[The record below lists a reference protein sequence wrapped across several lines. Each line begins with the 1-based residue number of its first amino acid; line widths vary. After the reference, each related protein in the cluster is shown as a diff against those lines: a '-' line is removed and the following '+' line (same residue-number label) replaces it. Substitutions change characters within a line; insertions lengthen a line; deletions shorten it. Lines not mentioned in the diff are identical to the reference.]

1 MLKEQANL
9 FRILSRISDFVLIIL
24 SVGFAVQGE
33 RLYHQK
39 GIDLLDFR
47 SFHPYLVPV
56 VILIWEFLFKRF
68 EKGFLFRRN
77 SYFSFLK
84 SAFLISTTGFLVLIS
99 ISFLAKQ
106 FLFHR
111 LTIIFFAVISFVLLL
126 SKRWGLKYYLE
137 QIRKRGRN
145 TRYILIVGS
154 KQRAKQLLEEFNYNR
169 EYGYVVQSILD
180 PAPDRIGEVIGDI
193 KVKSFSEF
201 DEVISSN
208 PVDEV
213 FFAMPPS
220 YIPDFYDK
228 VNLLNMIGINFHVMV
243 NLDVFVNR
251 VENLRIEPF
260 IDDWYGLP
268 VISFHPTDKK
278 LVRLLV
284 KTYFETIFSFILL
297 VIFSPLLL
305 VISFWIKLDS
315 KGPVLFGQTRIGY
328 HGRRFELYKFRTMHQ
343 DAEGRLEELTHLNEQ
358 SGPAFKMENDP
369 RITRAGKFLRRF
381 SLDECPQWCNV
392 LKGDMNLVGPRALPT
407 YEVDKF
413 NKTRYFKRHNMKPGI
428 TGLWQVS
435 GRNELRE
442 FEDWIKLDLEYIDD
456 WSLWLDIKIIF
467 KTIPVI
473 LFGTGK

>member
-9 FRILSRISDFVLIIL
+9 FRILSRIFDFVLIIL
-24 SVGFAVQGE
+24 SIILAVQSE

-39 GIDLLDFR
+39 GIDFFDFR

-68 EKGFLFRRN
+68 EKGFLFRRH

-84 SAFLISTTGFLVLIS
+84 STFLISIIGFLVLIS

-111 LTIIFFAVISFVLLL
+111 LTIIFFAVVSFVLLL
-126 SKRWGLKYYLE
+126 AKRWGLKYYLE
-137 QIRKRGRN
+137 RIRRKGRN
-145 TRYILIVGS
+145 ARYIVVVGS
-154 KQRAKQLLEEFNYNR
+154 KQRAKQLVEEFNHNR
-169 EYGYVVQSILD
+169 EYGYIVQSVLD
-180 PAPDRIGEVIGDI
+180 PEPGRIGKEIGDF

-201 DEVISSN
+201 DEIISSN

-213 FFAMPPS
+213 FFAMPPGD
-220 YIPDFYDK
+220 IPNFYDK

-243 NLDVFVNR
+243 NLDAFTNR
-251 VENLRIEPF
+251 VRHLRIEPF

-278 LVRLLV
+278 LVRLLM
-284 KTYFETIFSFILL
+284 KTYVETIFSFILL
-297 VIFSPLLL
+297 VIFCPLLL
-305 VISFWIKLDS
+305 VISIWIKLDS

-328 HGRRFELYKFRTMHQ
+328 HGRRFKLYKFRTMHE
-343 DAEGRLEELTHLNEQ
+343 DAENRLEELTHLNEQ
-358 SGPAFKMENDP
+358 SGPIFKITDDP
-369 RITRAGKFLRRF
+369 RITRAGRFLRRF
-381 SLDECPQWCNV
+381 SFDECPQWLNV
-392 LKGDMNLVGPRALPT
+392 LIGDMNLVGPRPPLPS
-407 YEVDKF
+407 EVINYKPEW
-413 NKTRYFKRHNMKPGI
+413 RRRLNMKPGI

-435 GRNELRE
+435 GRNELKE